1 MNCSFWHLH
10 FGIIFN
16 ALFSEIKVCPFIIL
30 LTITQHKTNCC
41 QQVCNKHTC
50 KAQRNIQVFLS
61 LNSHPTNED
70 KLTVN
75 KTTAH
80 NTKDS
85 VLIQLQRSMCIYK
98 VKHYITPLITVLRAE
113 GWRILCCAD
122 TVMLPPVQNRS
133 NGQDSTTEHLPG
145 LGVLT

>member
-16 ALFSEIKVCPFIIL
+16 ALFSEIKACPFIIL
-30 LTITQHKTNCC
+30 LTITQHKKNCC
-41 QQVCNKHTC
+41 QQVC

-85 VLIQLQRSMCIYK
+85 VLIQLQRSMYIYK

-133 NGQDSTTEHLPG
+133 SGQDSTTEHLPG